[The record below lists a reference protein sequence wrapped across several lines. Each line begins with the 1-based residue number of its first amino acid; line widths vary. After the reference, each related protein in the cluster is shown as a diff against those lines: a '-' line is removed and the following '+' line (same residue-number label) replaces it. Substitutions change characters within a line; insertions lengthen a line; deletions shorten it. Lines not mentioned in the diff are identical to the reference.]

1 MAIKHINCHAGLGD
15 CVVIVESAI
24 EAVMPAN
31 PGSGSGTGADIQT
44 SSP

>member
-31 PGSGSGTGADIQT
+31 AGIQT